1 MGWSVPPD
9 ALPGE
14 VHGPAGLPSRVVDV
28 LSTWLGKS
36 VQSSLRLAGRTG
48 GTLPGKVVE
57 SVDAGYL
64 ARRLSTLPRGVTV
77 VSGTNGKT
85 TTTKMLAHVLGTRY
99 RVLTN
104 PTGSNFTRGA
114 VSAVVDVARW
124 NGRLDFD
131 LAVLELDEAY
141 AARFVEQLK
150 PRRVVVLNVLRDQ
163 MDRFGEIDHTARLL
177 GRAVQAATGEVV
189 LNRDDPR
196 VAALAGLAAVPV
208 RWFGVDA
215 SLRSVFRTDDELH
228 ADEASV
234 ASAESGHRDPARG
247 TRADVELVDYSPGR
261 STYRIGADTYPVALK
276 AEGAHNAQNA
286 AAVVAAALG
295 EGLDAVSVTTAL
307 ADVPPAFGRGETLT
321 VDGRQVVLQLAK
333 NPGGFRLAL
342 LSQQQSPPDVSVVA
356 INDEYADGRDVSW
369 LWDVDFTALA
379 ATRGPV
385 MTAGTRAADMALRL
399 RYDEVDVAEW
409 VTDVPAA
416 LRTAVAAAPVGGR
429 VVVYTTYTAMWRLH
443 ELLRER
449 PTVTTTRRRART
461 GEPT

>member
-1 MGWSVPPD
+1 M
-9 ALPGE
+9 
-14 VHGPAGLPSRVVDV
+14 DV
-28 LSTWLGKS
+28 ASTWLGKS
-36 VQSSLRLAGRTG
+36 VQGGLRLAGRTG

-64 ARRLSTLPRGVTV
+64 ARQLATLPRGVTV

-85 TTTKMLAHVLGTRY
+85 TTTKMLAQVLGTRY

-141 AARFVEQLK
+141 AARFVEAHR
-150 PRRVVVLNVLRDQ
+150 PHRVVVLNVLRDQ

-177 GRAVQAATGEVV
+177 GRAVAAATGEVV

-196 VAALAGLAAVPV
+196 VASLADLASVPV
-208 RWFGVDA
+208 RWFGVDG
-215 SLRSVFRTDDELH
+215 SLRSIFRGDDELH
-228 ADEASV
+228 ADDV
-234 ASAESGHRDPARG
+234 APTPAG
-247 TRADVELVDYSPGR
+247 QPGRADVELAAYSPEL
-261 STYRIGADTYPVALK
+261 STYRIGSTSHRVTLK

-286 AAVVAAALG
+286 AAVIAAALG
-295 EGLDAVSVTTAL
+295 ENLSGDEIAVAL
-307 ADVPPAFGRGETLT
+307 ADVEPAFGRGETLA
-321 VDGRQVVLQLAK
+321 VDGREVVLQLAK

-342 LSQQQSPPDVSVVA
+342 LSQSGVPADVSVVA

-369 LWDVDFTALA
+369 LWDVDFSGLG
-379 ATRGPV
+379 ATKGPV

-399 RYDEVDVAEW
+399 RYDGVEVAAML
-409 VTDVPAA
+409 TDVPTA
-416 LRTAVAAAPVGGR
+416 LQRAVEAAPLGGR

-449 PTVTTTRRRART
+449 GGGRSR
-461 GEPT
+461 

>member
-1 MGWSVPPD
+1 
-9 ALPGE
+9 
-14 VHGPAGLPSRVVDV
+14 VDV
-28 LSTWLGKS
+28 LSTWLGKG

-57 SVDAGYL
+57 AVDSGYL
-64 ARRLSTLPRGVTV
+64 ARRLATLPHGVTV

-124 NGRLDFD
+124 NGRLDYD

-141 AARFVEQLK
+141 AAKFVEQMP

-196 VAALAGLAAVPV
+196 VAALADLATVPV
-208 RWFGVDA
+208 RWFGVDT

-228 ADEASV
+228 ADEVSGTHEAV
-234 ASAESGHRDPARG
+234 GAPAEAHPRH
-247 TRADVELVDYSPGR
+247 ADVELVDYSPER
-261 STYRIGADTYPVALK
+261 STYRIGAVTYPVALK

-295 EGLDAVSVTTAL
+295 EGLDAGTVTTAL
-307 ADVPPAFGRGETLT
+307 ADVPPAFGRGETLS
-321 VDGRQVVLQLAK
+321 VDGRTVVLQLAK

-369 LWDVDFTALA
+369 LWDVDFSGLS
-379 ATRGPV
+379 ATRGTV

-399 RYDEVDVAEW
+399 RYDGVEVAERI
-409 VTDVPAA
+409 TDVPAA
-416 LRTAVAAAPVGGR
+416 LHTAVAAAPQSGR
-429 VVVYTTYTAMWRLH
+429 VVIYTTYTAMWRLH

-449 PTVTTTRRRART
+449 PSPTRRGTRARRAS
-461 GEPT
+461 

>member
-1 MGWSVPPD
+1 M
-9 ALPGE
+9 
-14 VHGPAGLPSRVVDV
+14 DV

-36 VQSSLRLAGRTG
+36 VQGSLRLAGRTG

-57 SVDAGYL
+57 AVDADYL
-64 ARRLSTLPRGVTV
+64 ARRLATLPRGVTV

-141 AARFVEQLK
+141 AARFVEQHR
-150 PRRVVVLNVLRDQ
+150 PHRVVVLNVLRDQ

-177 GRAVQAATGEVV
+177 GRAVAAATGEVV

-196 VAALAGLAAVPV
+196 VAALADLASVPV
-208 RWFGVDA
+208 RWFGVDPA
-215 SLRSVFRTDDELH
+215 LRSVFRSDDDLH
-228 ADEASV
+228 ADGETPSQAPV
-234 ASAESGHRDPARG
+234 NRPAD
-247 TRADVELVDYSPGR
+247 AELVAYSPER
-261 STYRIGADTYPVALK
+261 STYRVAGQTHQAALK

-286 AAVVAAALG
+286 AAVIAAALG
-295 EGLDAVSVTTAL
+295 ENLTAEQIMVAL
-307 ADVPPAFGRGETLT
+307 ADVPPAFGRGETVQ
-321 VDGRQVVLQLAK
+321 VDGRDVVLQLAK

-342 LSQQQSPPDVSVVA
+342 LSQAGAPVDVSVVA
-356 INDEYADGRDVSW
+356 INDDYADGRDVSW
-369 LWDVDFTALA
+369 LWDVDFSSLA
-379 ATRGPV
+379 ATAGPV

-399 RYDEVDVAEW
+399 RYDGVEVAGMH
-409 VTDVPAA
+409 TDVPTA
-416 LRTAVAAAPVGGR
+416 LRRAVEAAPHGGR

-449 PTVTTTRRRART
+449 GGRQPR
-461 GEPT
+461 

>member
-1 MGWSVPPD
+1 
-9 ALPGE
+9 
-14 VHGPAGLPSRVVDV
+14 VDV
-28 LSTWLGKS
+28 LSTLIGKG
-36 VQSSLRLAGRTG
+36 VQGSLRVAGRTG
-48 GTLPGKVVE
+48 GTMPGKVVE
-57 SVDAGYL
+57 AIDAGYL
-64 ARRLSTLPRGVTV
+64 ARRLGTLPRGVTV

-141 AARFVEQLK
+141 AARFVEAHR
-150 PRRVVVLNVLRDQ
+150 PHRVVVLNVLRDQ

-177 GRAVQAATGEVV
+177 GRAVAAATGEVV

-196 VAALAGLAAVPV
+196 VAALAEVSPVPV
-208 RWFGVDA
+208 RWFGVDS
-215 SLRSVFRTDDELH
+215 SLRSLFRSDDELH
-228 ADEASV
+228 ADDV
-234 ASAESGHRDPARG
+234 ATPSSTPARA
-247 TRADVELVDYSPGR
+247 ADVELAAYAPDR
-261 STYRIGADTYPVALK
+261 SAYRIQSGTYEVALK

-286 AAVVAAALG
+286 AAVVVAALG
-295 EGLDAVSVTTAL
+295 EGLSADEVTAAL
-307 ADVPPAFGRGETLT
+307 ADVPPAFGRGETLE
-321 VDGRQVVLQLAK
+321 VAGRQVVLQLAK

-342 LSQQQSPPDVSVVA
+342 LSQARTPPDVSVVA

-369 LWDVDFTALA
+369 LWDVDFTGLA

-399 RYDEVDVAEW
+399 RYDGVEVADM

-416 LRTAVAAAPVGGR
+416 LRRAVQAAPAGGR

-443 ELLRER
+443 EMLRER
-449 PTVTTTRRRART
+449 EGRRSR
-461 GEPT
+461 

>member
-1 MGWSVPPD
+1 M
-9 ALPGE
+9 
-14 VHGPAGLPSRVVDV
+14 HGLAGLPSRVVDV
-28 LSTWLGKS
+28 LSTWLGKG

-64 ARRLSTLPRGVTV
+64 ARRLATLPRGVTV

-124 NGRLDFD
+124 NGRLDYD

-141 AARFVEQLK
+141 AAKFVEQLA
-150 PRRVVVLNVLRDQ
+150 PHRVVVLNVLRDQ

-196 VAALAGLAAVPV
+196 VAALADLATVPV
-208 RWFGVDA
+208 RWFGVDP
-215 SLRSVFRTDDELH
+215 SLRPLFRTDDELH
-228 ADEASV
+228 ADEK
-234 ASAESGHRDPARG
+234 SAAPVPAEAAAPS
-247 TRADVELVDYSPGR
+247 TPPRAEVELVEYSGER
-261 STYRIGADTYPVALK
+261 CAYRIGTETYPVTLK

-295 EGLDAVSVTTAL
+295 EGLDAESVTTAL

-321 VDGRQVVLQLAK
+321 VDGRQLVLQLAK

-369 LWDVDFTALA
+369 LWDVDFSGLA

-399 RYDEVDVAEW
+399 RYDGVDVAERI
-409 VTDVPAA
+409 TDVPTAMRA
-416 LRTAVAAAPVGGR
+416 AVAAAPAGGR
-429 VVVYTTYTAMWRLH
+429 VVIYTTYTAMWRLH

-449 PTVTTTRRRART
+449 PRATTNRRRSRAGRSS
-461 GEPT
+461 

>member
-1 MGWSVPPD
+1 MSRRSPV
-9 ALPGE
+9 AA
-14 VHGPAGLPSRVVDV
+14 VGPRATRLLSPVVDA
-28 LSTWLGKS
+28 LSTWLGKG
-36 VQSSLRLAGRTG
+36 VQGSLRAAGRTG

-57 SVDAGYL
+57 SVDSGYL
-64 ARRLSTLPRGVTV
+64 ARRLSTLPYGVTV

-85 TTTKMLAHVLGTRY
+85 TTTKMLAHVLGRRY

-124 NGRLDFD
+124 NGRLDYD
-131 LAVLELDEAY
+131 CAVFELDEAY
-141 AARFVEQLK
+141 AARFVADFA
-150 PRRVVVLNVLRDQ
+150 PHRVVVLNVLRDQ

-177 GRAVQAATGEVV
+177 GQAVAAATGEVV

-196 VAALAGLAAVPV
+196 VAALADRARVPV
-208 RWFGVDA
+208 RWFGVDS

-228 ADEASV
+228 AVEV
-234 ASAESGHRDPARG
+234 AAAAPSTA
-247 TRADVELVDYSPGR
+247 ADVELVDYSPLR
-261 STYRIGADTYPVALK
+261 STYRIDGSTYEIALK

-286 AAVVAAALG
+286 AAVIAAALG
-295 EGLDAVSVTTAL
+295 EGLDADTIAAAL
-307 ADVPPAFGRGETLT
+307 ADVPPAFGRGETLAIE
-321 VDGRQVVLQLAK
+321 GREVVLQLAK

-342 LSQQQSPPDVSVVA
+342 LSQQDAGADVSVVA

-369 LWDVDFTALA
+369 LWDVDFSGLSS
-379 ATRGPV
+379 TRGPV

-399 RYDEVDVAEW
+399 RYDGVDVADM
-409 VTDVPAA
+409 VPDVPAA
-416 LRTAVAAAPVGGR
+416 LRRAVGAAPAGGR

-449 PTVTTTRRRART
+449 PGGRRRR
-461 GEPT
+461 

>member
-1 MGWSVPPD
+1 VD
-9 ALPGE
+9 A
-14 VHGPAGLPSRVVDV
+14 

-36 VQSSLRLAGRTG
+36 VQGALRLAGRTG

-64 ARRLSTLPRGVTV
+64 GRRLATLPRGVTV

-85 TTTKMLAHVLGTRY
+85 TTTKMLAQVLGTRY

-124 NGRLDFD
+124 NGDLDFD

-141 AARFVEQLK
+141 AARFVEQHR
-150 PRRVVVLNVLRDQ
+150 PHRVVVLNVLRDQ

-177 GRAVQAATGEVV
+177 GRAVAAATGEVV

-196 VAALAGLAAVPV
+196 VAGLAAVATVPV
-208 RWFGVDA
+208 RWFGVDP
-215 SLRSVFRTDDELH
+215 SLRGLFRSDDELH
-228 ADEASV
+228 ADDVAFGEAGRS
-234 ASAESGHRDPARG
+234 
-247 TRADVELVDYSPGR
+247 ADVELVSYSPTT
-261 STYRIGADTYPVALK
+261 SSYRIGDQVLPIALK

-286 AAVVAAALG
+286 AAVIAAAWG
-295 EGLDAVSVTTAL
+295 EGLAPDAIATAL
-307 ADVPPAFGRGETLT
+307 ADVAPAFGRGET
-321 VDGRQVVLQLAK
+321 VDVQGRQVVLQLAK

-342 LSQQQSPPDVSVVA
+342 LSQQATPPDVSVVA

-369 LWDVDFTALA
+369 LWDVDFSGLG
-379 ATRGPV
+379 ATRGAV
-385 MTAGTRAADMALRL
+385 LTAGTRAADMALRL
-399 RYDEVDVAEW
+399 HYDGVEVDGIE
-409 VTDVPAA
+409 TDVPAA
-416 LRTAVAAAPVGGR
+416 LHRAVGLAPPGGR

-449 PTVTTTRRRART
+449 PVRRRRRRS
-461 GEPT
+461 GGRR

>member
-1 MGWSVPPD
+1 
-9 ALPGE
+9 
-14 VHGPAGLPSRVVDV
+14 
-28 LSTWLGKS
+28 
-36 VQSSLRLAGRTG
+36 
-48 GTLPGKVVE
+48 
-57 SVDAGYL
+57 
-64 ARRLSTLPRGVTV
+64 LPRGVTV

-141 AARFVEQLK
+141 AAKFVEQF
-150 PRRVVVLNVLRDQ
+150 PPHRVVVLNVLRDQ
-163 MDRFGEIDHTARLL
+163 MDRFGEIDYTARLL

-196 VAALAGLAAVPV
+196 VAALAEVATVPV
-208 RWFGVDA
+208 RWFGVDP

-228 ADEASV
+228 SDDQAARAARPDGAGDV
-234 ASAESGHRDPARG
+234 RPAA
-247 TRADVELVDYSPGR
+247 TADVELADFSPER
-261 STYRIGADTYPVALK
+261 STYRIAGDTYPVALK

-286 AAVVAAALG
+286 AAVIAAALG
-295 EGLDAVSVTTAL
+295 EGLDADTVTTAL

-369 LWDVDFTALA
+369 LWDVDFSGLA

-399 RYDEVDVAEW
+399 RYDGVDVADRI
-409 VTDVPAA
+409 TDVPTA
-416 LRTAVAAAPVGGR
+416 LRAAVAAAPEGGR

-449 PTVTTTRRRART
+449 PKRTTNRRRTRT
-461 GEPT
+461 ERPS